1 MLIVVDP
8 HSGVPVYRQL
18 MDQIKFHVA
27 SGLLKPGDE
36 LPSTRA
42 LSSELGV
49 NPMTISKAYGFLER
63 ENVIERRPGRPLV
76 VKALEG
82 EREVRARKRDRLREV
97 LAPTVTTVRQLG
109 IESGEAVR
117 VFTELLEDGKDETP
131 NTEMLEDDKD
141 GTPNPEET
149 KS

>member
-18 MDQIKFHVA
+18 MDQIKFHIA

-49 NPMTISKAYGFLER
+49 NPMTISKAY
-63 ENVIERRPGRPLV
+63 
-76 VKALEG
+76 VKAMQG
-82 EREVRARKRDRLREV
+82 ERIRERKVEQLREA
-97 LAPTVTTVRQLG
+97 LAAAKRTAQQLG
-109 IESGEAVR
+109 IDRDEALK
-117 VFTELLEDGKDETP
+117 VFGGMLDEGSDAPPRNDG
-131 NTEMLEDDKD
+131 
-141 GTPNPEET
+141 GA
-149 KS
+149 SS